1 MYTNIN
7 KNMRLNMQVKE
18 QFSKYASEYNSNNII
33 QQIVS
38 KALVR
43 ELKIKPKKVLELG
56 CGSGQIFKNIDFDFE
71 YYKAIDFSQQ
81 MCDIHPKAL
90 NLDVICLDFDSDN
103 FFDNIKDENYDLV
116 LSSSALQWSK
126 DLSKIVKALSDISN
140 NISMVLFT
148 SNTFKTIFELT
159 NTLSPI
165 LDITC
170 IQNAFDKFYRCEYE
184 IIDYKLEFQNKKDLF
199 SYIKNSG
206 VSGETNSLSFKDA
219 KYLYK
224 NYDKNYLEFE
234 VVFIKGTKC

>member
-1 MYTNIN
+1 MIKELAI
-7 KNMRLNMQVKE
+7 KN
-18 QFSKYASEYNSNNII
+18 QFSKYANEYNSNNII

-43 ELKIKPKKVLELG
+43 EIVDKPKRILELG
-56 CGSGQIFKNIDFDFE
+56 CGSGQVFKNIDFKYD
-71 YYKAIDFSQQ
+71 YYKAIDFSQV
-81 MCDIHPKAL
+81 MCDIHPTAQ
-90 NLDVICLDFDSDN
+90 NLEIVCLDFDSEE
-103 FFDNIKDENYDLV
+103 FFYNIKDEKYDLI

-126 DLSKIVKALSDISN
+126 NLPKIIKALSKISN
-140 NISMVLFT
+140 TVNMVLFT

-159 NTLSPI
+159 NRISPI
-165 LDITC
+165 LELETIKNSFTP
-170 IQNAFDKFYRCEYE
+170 FYNCDFEVLN
-184 IIDYKLEFQNKKDLF
+184 YKLEFDNKKELF

-234 VVFIKGTKC
+234 VVFINGVKNV

>member
-81 MCDIHPKAL
+81 MCDIHPEAL

-165 LDITC
+165 LDITS